1 MKNTFAHLAAAS
13 ALAVFAA
20 QAQAESA
27 VFVKPQAVYGD
38 GASVVPKIKEEC
50 GLESTLTTHLMRYL
64 SKAAPGASLLSE
76 GTAPGSTPVLSMTIL
91 SVSGIGGGAWTGY
104 KGISIRAEVTE
115 KGKVVRSIDL
125 HRTTSGG
132 AFAGF
137 KGTCS
142 ILDRASTAL
151 GKDVSNWYLHPDT
164 AKSSFE
170 DGGAEPASAAGN
182 Q

>member
-1 MKNTFAHLAAAS
+1 MKNSFAHFIAGS
-13 ALAVFAA
+13 ALVVFAV
-20 QAQAESA
+20 QAQAETT

-38 GASVVPKIKEEC
+38 GASVMPKIKEEC
-50 GLESTLTTHLMRYL
+50 GLESTLTNHLMRYL
-64 SKAAPGASLLSE
+64 NKATPGASLLSE
-76 GTAPGSTPVLSMTIL
+76 GAAPGNTPVLSITIL

-104 KGISIRAEVTE
+104 KGISIRAELTE

-132 AFAGF
+132 AWAGF

-142 ILDRASTAL
+142 ILDRAATAL
-151 GKDVSNWYLHPDT
+151 GKDVSTWYAHPDT
-164 AKSSFE
+164 AKSTFE
-170 DGGAEPASAAGN
+170 DGGAEPASPAAS